1 MIKRLID
8 LGQLR
13 GRIAKTRFLLN
24 LDAYLRAVRADQFL
38 LPCCTLQRPGGRCM
52 HERRKK
58 SQRRPDHSHKTAGR
72 LVQANC
78 RTEARPPGRSKAAT
92 GRASA
97 QVPNQRRARGAD
109 RALQLSRLYCAN
121 ARTHRSAGR
130 PPVSVRG
137 VPVCCLLEQT
147 RSQKRNACCRE
158 KAAASSIITV

>member
-1 MIKRLID
+1 M
-8 LGQLR
+8 
-13 GRIAKTRFLLN
+13 RIYVRCVRISSY
-24 LDAYLRAVRADQFL
+24 YLSAHCKDRAVDACMSAERNRKGGPIIPIKTLADSCKQIAEPNPSPG
-38 LPCCTLQRPGGRCM
+38 LPDVPR
-52 HERRKK
+52 
-58 SQRRPDHSHKTAGR
+58 RRPAGR
-72 LVQANC
+72 LWQSAGAQAWLG
-78 RTEARPPGRSKAAT
+78 ESP
-92 GRASA
+92 SA

-109 RALQLSRLYCAN
+109 RALQLSRLYCTN